1 MILIIAFGN
10 DLREDDGAGLVLAGL
25 MQKAWQAKGTAVRLV
40 AVQQLMPELAVD
52 ITQEGVT
59 AVVFCDTRIA
69 QSPADCE
76 VTVIPVAGPGS
87 TASALGHRFDPGLVL
102 AYATSL
108 AGHMVPPAWLVTVP
122 GTQFGYG
129 QGLSTA
135 AAAAMSRALQDQDG
149 VLKSFGPGML

>member
-25 MQKAWQAKGTAVRLV
+25 MQKAWQARGTAVRLV

-52 ITQEGVT
+52 ITQEGVA

-69 QSPADCE
+69 QSPDDCK
-76 VTVIPVAGPGS
+76 VTVTPVAGPGS
-87 TASALGHRFDPGLVL
+87 AASVLGHRFDPGLVL

-108 AGHMVPPAWLVTVP
+108 SGNRVPPAWLVTVP

-135 AAAAMSRALQDQDG
+135 AAAAVARALADQDG
-149 VLKSFGPGML
+149 VLKSIGPGLP